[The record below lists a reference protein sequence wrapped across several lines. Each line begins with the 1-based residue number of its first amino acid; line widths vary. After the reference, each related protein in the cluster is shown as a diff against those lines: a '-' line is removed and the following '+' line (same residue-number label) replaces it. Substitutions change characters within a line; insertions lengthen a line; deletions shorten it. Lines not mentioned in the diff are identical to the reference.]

1 MTSERARRQRRE
13 ELRVAALD
21 RAALKAV
28 LGTKDGRWFLMRL
41 LDECRVFERTM
52 TGNSWTYFNEG
63 GRDVGLRLRG
73 RIIRDG
79 HVELLQ
85 LAEREYIRQAEK
97 VKEGQADGRIGE

>member
-1 MTSERARRQRRE
+1 MRLKQAERAKRE
-13 ELRVAALD
+13 QLRVASLD

-28 LGTKDGRWFLMRL
+28 LGTKEGRWFLMRL

-97 VKEGQADGRIGE
+97 VKEGQADERIGE